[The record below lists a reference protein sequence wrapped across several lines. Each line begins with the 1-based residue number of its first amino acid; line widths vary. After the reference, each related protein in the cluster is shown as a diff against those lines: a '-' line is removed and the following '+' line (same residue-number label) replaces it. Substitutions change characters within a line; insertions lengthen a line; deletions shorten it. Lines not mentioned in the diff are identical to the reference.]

1 MFYKRDLSIF
11 YYWKKL
17 SFFFE
22 FHGRVKG
29 GRRWMFWNIKT
40 QRKSRK
46 ATGANGIFVSQWVV
60 FLMWTTKNV
69 SLTIRAKRPR
79 SINRIV
85 STEGLCHWTRAWFN
99 SHCVICKLMMFEGS
113 PWSTCLRETKDSITW
128 LFHNDLTKPTAP
140 AKTIPRHFS
149 IRRMTYLLNG
159 SK

>member
-1 MFYKRDLSIF
+1 MFCKRDLSIF

-29 GRRWMFWNIKT
+29 GRRSMFWNIKT

-69 SLTIRAKRPR
+69 SLTIRAKDPAQL
-79 SINRIV
+79 
-85 STEGLCHWTRAWFN
+85 TGLFQPKVYAIGPEH
-99 SHCVICKLMMFEGS
+99 
-113 PWSTCLRETKDSITW
+113 
-128 LFHNDLTKPTAP
+128 DLIAI
-140 AKTIPRHFS
+140 A
-149 IRRMTYLLNG
+149 
-159 SK
+159 